1 MEKIYQQVAKDILG
15 YPGKMI
21 SGSKSF
27 YREKFP
33 DHVVVFNSNIFVGKT
48 KIWFGDLDITESIDN
63 LKDLALSLG
72 EKVYILF
79 EYDGRFDKEKNPSL
93 DNAVITIGE
102 HGEVSLH
109 ENLQESIDKGKLKL
123 KWQA

>member
-1 MEKIYQQVAKDILG
+1 METIYQQVAKDILG

-48 KIWFGDLDITESIDN
+48 KIWYGDLDITESIDT
-63 LKDLALSLG
+63 LKDLASAIG
-72 EKVYILF
+72 EKLYVLY
-79 EYDGRFDKEKNPSL
+79 ESDGRFEKEKNPSL
-93 DNAVITIGE
+93 DNAVMMIHPGGGLE
-102 HGEVSLH
+102 LH
-109 ENLQESIDKGKLKL
+109 QLLEKKIKRGDLNL
-123 KWQA
+123 

>member
-27 YREKFP
+27 YVKTFP

-72 EKVYILF
+72 EKIYILF